1 MPKISIGFMAAI
13 LATVLWSLKPI
24 YVSALKDTLSP
35 GEIFFCAGIISILAS
50 CIGAVLV
57 RRDLAKLFR
66 AGHLRTTLKH
76 CFLAGVLLS
85 VWYIAFYAALSGSAS
100 AQVTII
106 SFTWPF
112 FAIFAMRL
120 FAPHLQRPLKK
131 REYPFL
137 AMAFLGAAITAS
149 GENSNPLLL
158 LFALAA
164 ALGSGFYLPFLSL
177 ALERVSNIVGSRL
190 KASFIVVSIANIMSF
205 LVATPVLLLSGVSV
219 IPTHTVAPG
228 DWALLAAIGLFTYLA
243 AELIWCWAICTTRSP
258 TITALPYFSP
268 VISIILLSVLAGAS
282 VPPGAIVG
290 MGLILSANLALHF
303 QIARKL
309 LPARSAVSQNS

>member
-1 MPKISIGFMAAI
+1 MSAI

-24 YVSALKDTLSP
+24 YVSSLKDTLSP
-35 GEIFFCAGIISILAS
+35 GEIFFCAGIVSILAS
-50 CIGAVLV
+50 SIGAVVV
-57 RRDLAKLFR
+57 RRDLSKIFR

-76 CFLAGVLLS
+76 CFFAGVLLS
-85 VWYIAFYAALSGSAS
+85 VWYISFYTALSGSAS

-137 AMAFLGAAITAS
+137 VMAFLGAAITAT
-149 GENSNPLLL
+149 GENSSPHLL

-177 ALERVSNIVGSRL
+177 ALERVGDIVGSQL
-190 KASFIVVSIANIMSF
+190 KASFIVVSFANIISF
-205 LVATPVLLLSGVSV
+205 LVATPVLLLSGISA
-219 IPTHTVAPG
+219 IPTQVVSLE
-228 DWALLAAIGLFTYLA
+228 DWALLAAIGIFTYLA

-258 TITALPYFSP
+258 TIAALPYFSP
-268 VISIILLSVLAGAS
+268 VISIILLSVLTGAS
-282 VPPGAIVG
+282 VPLGAIVG
-290 MGLILSANLALHF
+290 MSLILSANLALHF
-303 QIARKL
+303 EVARKI
-309 LPARSAVSQNS
+309 LPARSTLSQNS